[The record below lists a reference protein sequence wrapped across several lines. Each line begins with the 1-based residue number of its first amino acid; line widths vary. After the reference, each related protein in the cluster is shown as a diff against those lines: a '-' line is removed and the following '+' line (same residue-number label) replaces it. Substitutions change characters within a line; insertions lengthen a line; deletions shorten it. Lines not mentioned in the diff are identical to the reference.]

1 MISLYKFWYY
11 IINIKRSM
19 KLKNAQ
25 GLSLVEA
32 LISICLV
39 GALLVSIL
47 GAFIVSRLGVD
58 RAKHRMMA
66 MNTIRQYM
74 EQEIKAG
81 YLGGFGA
88 KPGGGEDTDYY
99 LTVDSGN
106 PIVVTI
112 DDLGTPSTADDL
124 TGTIAPDPYPANTDE
139 EGTAPNSR
147 RYKKIGFVVQWDEK
161 LFGGASLPTSRERA
175 AAYVANHS

>member
-1 MISLYKFWYY
+1 M
-11 IINIKRSM
+11 KRNSGS
-19 KLKNAQ
+19 K

-32 LISICLV
+32 LISVVLV

-47 GAFIVSRLGVD
+47 GAFIISRLGVD

-66 MNTIRQYM
+66 MNTVRQYM

-99 LTVDSGN
+99 LTVDSGSA
-106 PIVVTI
+106 IEFTI
-112 DDLGTPSTADDL
+112 DAMGTPSTADDL
-124 TGTIAPDPYPANTDE
+124 TGTIKPDPYPADTYE
-139 EGTAPNSR
+139 EGTFPNSC
-147 RYKKIGFVVQWDEK
+147 RYKKVGFVVEWDEK
-161 LFGGASLPTSRERA
+161 LFGGANLPTSRERA
-175 AAYVANHS
+175 AAYVADHS

>member
-1 MISLYKFWYY
+1 MMTRA
-11 IINIKRSM
+11 NNR
-19 KLKNAQ
+19 

-32 LISICLV
+32 LISMCLV
-39 GALLVSIL
+39 SALLVSIL

-99 LTVDSGN
+99 LTVDSSDA
-106 PIVVTI
+106 VVFTV
-112 DDLGTPSTADDL
+112 DDMGTPSTADDL
-124 TGTIAPDPYPANTDE
+124 TGTITADPYPANTYE
-139 EGTAPNSR
+139 EGTSPDSC

-161 LFGGASLPTSRERA
+161 LFGGAGLPTSRERA
-175 AAYVANHS
+175 AAYVADHS

>member
-1 MISLYKFWYY
+1 MHLKSKTLRQAQGFMLSLAKH
-11 IINIKRSM
+11 K
-19 KLKNAQ
+19 K
-25 GLSLVEA
+25 GLSLIEA
-32 LISICLV
+32 LISM
-39 GALLVSIL
+39 ALISTLLAGIL
-47 GAFIVSRLGVD
+47 GAFIISRLGVD

-106 PIVVTI
+106 PATFTI
-112 DDLGTPSTADDL
+112 DDNGTTSTADDL
-124 TGTIAPDPYPANTDE
+124 TGTIAPDPYPADTYE
-139 EGTAPNSR
+139 EGTSPDSC
-147 RYKKIGFVVQWDEK
+147 RYKKIGFVVEWHEK
-161 LFGGASLPTSRERA
+161 LFGGANLPTSWERA
-175 AAYVANHS
+175 AAYVADHS